1 MRRIIREDVNVNYSI
16 LEHLG
21 TKLLNNAQKDPSLPA
36 HSYYFTFKTHTIKI
50 SSDVHFSSLTNVC
63 FRTLASRIS
72 VLSIRNRHETPEE
85 KKARKLAIKEFKR
98 ERRIEKKA
106 NTLAFKEEK
115 NRQEKISLNMAKN
128 AQGVK
133 LL

>member
-1 MRRIIREDVNVNYSI
+1 MKIFF
-16 LEHLG
+16 HL
-21 TKLLNNAQKDPSLPA
+21 
-36 HSYYFTFKTHTIKI
+36 
-50 SSDVHFSSLTNVC
+50 
-63 FRTLASRIS
+63 RTLASRIS

-85 KKARKLAIKEFKR
+85 KKARKQAIKEFKR
-98 ERRIEKKA
+98 ERRVEKKA